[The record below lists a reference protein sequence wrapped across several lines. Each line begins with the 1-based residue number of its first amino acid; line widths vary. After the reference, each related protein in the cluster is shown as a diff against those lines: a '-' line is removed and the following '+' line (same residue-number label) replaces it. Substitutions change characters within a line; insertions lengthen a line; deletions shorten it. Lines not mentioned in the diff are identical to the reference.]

1 MNIGLNAAQARAK
14 SSQDMVVFDECTA
27 IMKSIITTSA
37 SGVYETYVDDGTTM
51 TESTPSTFK
60 IGTVNSPTVNVG
72 DTLIIN
78 STTITLGTTGTNL
91 NSIIADINDAAITG
105 ITASKDAGYLVLN
118 VVLDASATWSY
129 EIGTGTANASLGF
142 SDGIYVPPTPTSTT
156 YFTSWQGAITNRAL
170 DNQMNAVIK
179 YFGNLGYKVNRL
191 TNSATGK
198 TFKWHIYW

>member
-14 SSQDMVVFDECTA
+14 SSQDMVVFNECTA
-27 IMKSIITTSA
+27 IMNAIITTSA

-51 TESTPSTFK
+51 TESTPSTIK

-91 NSIIADINDAAITG
+91 NSIIADINDAAVTG

-129 EIGTGTANASLGF
+129 EIGTGTANTALGF
-142 SDGIYVPPTPTSTT
+142 TDGIYVPPTPTSTT
-156 YFTSWQGAITNRAL
+156 YFTSWQGAITDRAL

-179 YFGNLGYKVNRL
+179 YFSNLGYKVNRL

-198 TFKWHIYW
+198 TFRWHVYW

>member
-14 SSQDMVVFDECTA
+14 SSQDMVVFNECTA
-27 IMKSIITTSA
+27 IMNAIITTSA
-37 SGVYETYVDDGTTM
+37 TGVYETYIGDGTTM
-51 TESTPSTFK
+51 TECTPSTIK
-60 IGTVNSPTVNVG
+60 IGTINSPTVNVG

-91 NSIIADINDAAITG
+91 NSIIADINDAAVTG

-198 TFKWHIYW
+198 TFRWHIYW

>member
-14 SSQDMVVFDECTA
+14 SSQDMVVFNECTA

-37 SGVYETYVDDGTTM
+37 SGVYETYIDDGTTM
-51 TESTPSTFK
+51 TESTPSTLK
-60 IGTVNSPTVNVG
+60 IGTVNSPVINVG

-91 NSIIADINDAAITG
+91 NSIIADINDAAVTG
-105 ITASKDAGYLVLN
+105 VTASKDAGYLVLN
-118 VVLDASATWSY
+118 IVLDASATWSY
-129 EIGTGTANASLGF
+129 ELGTGTANPALGF
-142 SDGIYVPPTPTSTT
+142 TDGIYVPPTPVSTA
-156 YFTSWQGAITNRAL
+156 YFTSWQGAFTDRAL

-198 TFKWHIYW
+198 TFRWHVYW

>member
-14 SSQDMVVFDECTA
+14 SSQDMVVFNECTA
-27 IMKSIITTSA
+27 IMNAIITTSA

-51 TESTPSTFK
+51 TECTPSTIK

-91 NSIIADINDAAITG
+91 NSIIADINDAAVTG

-129 EIGTGTANASLGF
+129 EIGTGTANTALGF
-142 SDGIYVPPTPTSTT
+142 TDGIYVPPTPTSTT
-156 YFTSWQGAITNRAL
+156 YFTSWQGAITDRAL

-179 YFGNLGYKVNRL
+179 YFSNLGYKVNRL

-198 TFKWHIYW
+198 TFRWHVYW

>member
-60 IGTVNSPTVNVG
+60 IGTVNSPVINVG

-91 NSIIADINDAAITG
+91 NSIIADINDAALTG
-105 ITASKDAGYLVLN
+105 VTASKDAGYLVLN
-118 VVLDASATWSY
+118 IVLDASTTWSY
-129 EIGTGTANASLGF
+129 EIGSGTANAALGF
-142 SDGIYVPPTPTSTT
+142 SDGIYVPPTPASTT
-156 YFTSWQGAITNRAL
+156 YFTSWQGSISDRAL

-198 TFKWHIYW
+198 TFRWHIYW